1 MPHVRF
7 SRVTSRADVEEKDD
21 CEARVGDD
29 VGTTISSDDVY
40 PWRHNSI
47 DEVKRDGASG
57 SVSLTGCLKP

>member
-47 DEVKRDGASG
+47 DEVKRAMALRDQ
-57 SVSLTGCLKP
+57 SVSPDV